1 MHPEFAMSSL
11 IRRRALTLLVAVLA
25 AGPAFAADI
34 AISQPAAIGSQ
45 DGKLDPSAIERAALA
60 SLLSTA
66 ETLSGGSAVQVEIV
80 DLRAVPASSTTLS
93 MDGVGRMRV
102 GTGGWIPMRFNAGYD
117 SHSGEVFGLRVNPLA
132 GAVRTAGT
140 QADPATSERV
150 SGQVAARILAEF
162 PDQPTEISFV
172 DLRPIADGDAH
183 LAFRGTGLVDFH
195 GEGVAPVDF
204 SAIVDRDSG
213 LVVAMDYELRLAT
226 GHGEASTDAVA
237 AN

>member
-1 MHPEFAMSSL
+1 
-11 IRRRALTLLVAVLA
+11 
-25 AGPAFAADI
+25 
-34 AISQPAAIGSQ
+34 
-45 DGKLDPSAIERAALA
+45 
-60 SLLSTA
+60 
-66 ETLSGGSAVQVEIV
+66 
-80 DLRAVPASSTTLS
+80 
-93 MDGVGRMRV
+93 
-102 GTGGWIPMRFNAGYD
+102 
-117 SHSGEVFGLRVNPLA
+117 VNPLS
-132 GAVRTAGT
+132 GAVRTAGV

-204 SAIVDRDSG
+204 SAIVDRGSG

-226 GHGEASTDAVA
+226 GHGEAGADTVA